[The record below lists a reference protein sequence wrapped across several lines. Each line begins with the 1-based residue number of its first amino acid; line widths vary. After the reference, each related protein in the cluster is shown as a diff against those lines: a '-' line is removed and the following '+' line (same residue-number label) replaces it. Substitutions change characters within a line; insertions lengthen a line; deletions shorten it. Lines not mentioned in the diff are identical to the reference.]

1 VIKLL
6 SFTFVFF
13 STMSML
19 CICGR
24 IPRLFDQDRSNSFG
38 PVVVPLCCCGEVSNR
53 PPRLCPIV
61 YKLLRSLNLLKR
73 QPTRRGKKRCKSR
86 PLTSLG
92 LVNACSVNK
101 RHEAVSAHLL
111 NFKLDLLAITET
123 WQTSDDDSRLKLA
136 CPDGFSFI
144 HTPRIGSVGGGVALL
159 FKSTVALLLSPADD
173 LDSLLLQYN
182 DGASVLDKH
191 APVRTKSFPIR
202 LAIPWFDDS
211 VRLLHREARHA
222 ERTLRSREL
231 RAFYSA
237 DWLGVDVLYV
247 WYCNCVRDYYSALK
261 VGKKHYLSALI
272 VECGSDQKK
281 LFRLINNLM
290 GKDGDPPFPD
300 HSSKCELANDFL
312 KFFSDKVVTIGS
324 SLDSVGKVLPPST
337 SSDPVF
343 LKSGSVD
350 NCLASFSPISPDEV
364 TALIS

>member
-1 VIKLL
+1 
-6 SFTFVFF
+6 
-13 STMSML
+13 
-19 CICGR
+19 
-24 IPRLFDQDRSNSFG
+24 
-38 PVVVPLCCCGEVSNR
+38 
-53 PPRLCPIV
+53 
-61 YKLLRSLNLLKR
+61 
-73 QPTRRGKKRCKSR
+73 
-86 PLTSLG
+86 
-92 LVNACSVNK
+92 
-101 RHEAVSAHLL
+101 VSAHLL

-123 WQTSDDDSRLKLA
+123 WQTSDDDSGLKLA